1 MPELSYCAPVIPPPR
16 PVQPYIPPHAYI
28 PPPIPGGN
36 GTYVQQ
42 RYYDP
47 NTNTLIITIPPP
59 SYQQQIP
66 MQQIPV
72 QQYNSNSIN
81 QRPYVNNNSEQQEQA
96 KDCFAACCEIIC
108 TIFCCLCLLGLG
120 MGVSAQMH

>member
-1 MPELSYCAPVIPPPR
+1 
-16 PVQPYIPPHAYI
+16 
-28 PPPIPGGN
+28 
-36 GTYVQQ
+36 
-42 RYYDP
+42 
-47 NTNTLIITIPPP
+47 
-59 SYQQQIP
+59 

-72 QQYNSNSIN
+72 QQYNTNSIN
-81 QRPYVNNNSEQQEQA
+81 QRPYVNNNSDQQEQT